1 MTPVSVPPAP
11 APYLPQRG
19 ERYRLVAP
27 NTPTAPRIARD
38 FVGALLRT
46 TEHPGLA
53 DDARLCVSEVV
64 SNAHCHTRS
73 ARIRVDVTVNRRQV
87 MVYVTDDEPARLPK
101 PGVAPHVP
109 HTPYAP
115 HAESG
120 RGLVIVESLTDR
132 WGTTTRGGRVR
143 TAKTVW
149 FVLVERAAVVGARS

>member
-1 MTPVSVPPAP
+1 MTSVTVPPPP

-27 NTPTAPRIARD
+27 NTPLAPRVARD

-46 TEHPGLA
+46 TEHPGLV

-87 MVYVTDDEPARLPK
+87 MVYVTDDEPGRLPRQ
-101 PGVAPHVP
+101 GV
-109 HTPYAP
+109 AP

-120 RGLVIVESLTDR
+120 RGLFIVESLTDR

-143 TAKTVW
+143 NAKTVW
-149 FVLVERAAVVGARS
+149 FVLVERAPDRL

>member
-1 MTPVSVPPAP
+1 MTSVTLPPPPAP
-11 APYLPQRG
+11 FLPQRG

-27 NTPTAPRIARD
+27 NTPAAPRVTRD
-38 FVGALLRT
+38 FVGTLLRT
-46 TEHPGLA
+46 TGHPGLV

-64 SNAHCHTRS
+64 SNAYRHTSS

-87 MVYVTDDEPARLPK
+87 MVYVTDDAPGLLPK
-101 PGVAPHVP
+101 PGAE
-109 HTPYAP
+109 P
-115 HAESG
+115 HAEGG

-149 FVLVERAAVVGARS
+149 FVLVERAPDRW

>member
-1 MTPVSVPPAP
+1 MTPVTVPPPP
-11 APYLPQRG
+11 ASYLPQRG

-27 NTPTAPRIARD
+27 NSPTAPRVARD
-38 FVGALLRT
+38 FVGTLLRA
-46 TEHPGLA
+46 TEHPGLV

-87 MVYVTDDEPARLPK
+87 MVYVTDDEPGRLPR
-101 PGVAPHVP
+101 PGV
-109 HTPYAP
+109 AP

-143 TAKTVW
+143 NAKTVW
-149 FVLVERAAVVGARS
+149 FVLVEPAGAPGPSRFAG

>member
-1 MTPVSVPPAP
+1 MPPVTVPPPP

-19 ERYRLVAP
+19 DRYRLVAP
-27 NTPTAPRIARD
+27 NTPTAPRVARD

-87 MVYVTDDEPARLPK
+87 MVYVTDDEPHRLPEQ
-101 PGVAPHVP
+101 GAAPH
-109 HTPYAP
+109 AES
-115 HAESG
+115 AESG

-143 TAKTVW
+143 SAKSVW
-149 FVLVERAAVVGARS
+149 FVLVEPAGASGPWRFAG

>member
-1 MTPVSVPPAP
+1 MTPVTVPPPA

-27 NTPTAPRIARD
+27 NTPTAPRVARD

-101 PGVAPHVP
+101 PGAAPH
-109 HTPYAP
+109 AESAGS
-115 HAESG
+115 AESG

-143 TAKTVW
+143 NAKTVW
-149 FVLVERAAVVGARS
+149 FVLVEHAAVVGARS

>member
-1 MTPVSVPPAP
+1 MTSVTVPPPP

-19 ERYRLVAP
+19 DRYRLIAA
-27 NTPTAPRIARD
+27 NTPHAPRVARD
-38 FVGALLRT
+38 FVGTVLRA
-46 TEHPGLA
+46 TEHPGLV

-87 MVYVTDDEPARLPK
+87 MVFVTDDEPDRLPE
-101 PGVAPHVP
+101 PGAAP
-109 HTPYAP
+109 Y
-115 HAESG
+115 AESG

-149 FVLVERAAVVGARS
+149 FVLVARAPDPL